1 MSPRVLLK
9 INVAVNLGALGIL
22 PSDSP
27 TWELGHSGW
36 QSWVWPGR
44 RGQVSVVSETCARG
58 EARAHCSSDGL
69 AKALS
74 STMSVIM
81 EKRKHRAQPANTY
94 LRSTY
99 VCQNDH
105 LPTWH
110 RGSHVEH
117 GVRCLAHSRCL
128 ANGSYHSHCCRCH
141 YCDSHEPS
149 DRVV

>member
-27 TWELGHSGW
+27 TWELGDPGW
-36 QSWVWPGR
+36 ESWVWPGP
-44 RGQVSVVSETCARG
+44 RGQVSVVSEAGAESVPRG
-58 EARAHCSSDGL
+58 EARTHWSSDGL

-74 STMSVIM
+74 STMPVIM
-81 EKRKHRAQPANTY
+81 EKCKHRAQPANTY
-94 LRSTY
+94 IRSTC

-105 LPTWH
+105 LPTWR
-110 RGSHVEH
+110 RGSHAEH

-128 ANGSYHSHCCRCH
+128 ANGSYYSH
-141 YCDSHEPS
+141 
-149 DRVV
+149 